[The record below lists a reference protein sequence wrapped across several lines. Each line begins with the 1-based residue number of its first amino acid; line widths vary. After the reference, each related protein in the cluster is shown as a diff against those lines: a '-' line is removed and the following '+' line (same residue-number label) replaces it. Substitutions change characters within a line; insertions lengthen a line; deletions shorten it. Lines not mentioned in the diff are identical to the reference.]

1 MSCPELA
8 TIQGS
13 HHRPRSLQLTFSFL
27 VNDFCLHV
35 CKMAITCL
43 ATELKKK
50 GRQRL
55 KRHIIFLQLIRHSP
69 SSLIWLFCLRPH
81 CLEPGH
87 IVTLHCMAVWERVF
101 YLLYLCSLGR

>member
-13 HHRPRSLQLTFSFL
+13 HHRPRSSQLTFSFL
-27 VNDFCLHV
+27 VNDFSFHG

-43 ATELKKK
+43 GTELKNK

-55 KRHIIFLQLIRHSP
+55 KRHIILLQLIRHFP
-69 SSLIWLFCLRPH
+69 SSLIWLLWLQSH

-87 IVTLHCMAVWERVF
+87 IVWEKSILSF
-101 YLLYLCSLGR
+101 TSL